1 MKRKILNLLVFASLA
16 IGTTSLI
23 GCNQNSTSG
32 DSSSSN
38 SFNSASL
45 GKAKEIYCTGG
56 PANQYN
62 LNDIID
68 LSDLNIHVKYENGQE
83 IIYYYYSSEVEIS
96 EADTSTLGQHTLVI
110 ICAGLRY
117 EFTYEVIESKGHFNF
132 NGGTLDG
139 NDSTDINIINGQ
151 IDVSNVVPTYE
162 KDGQLMQF
170 AGWFIDKELTQR
182 AQYVTDGYLDAS
194 SN

>member
-1 MKRKILNLLVFASLA
+1 MKRKILSLLVFASLA

-117 EFTYEVIESKGHFNF
+117 EFTYEVIN
-132 NGGTLDG
+132 
-139 NDSTDINIINGQ
+139 
-151 IDVSNVVPTYE
+151 
-162 KDGQLMQF
+162 
-170 AGWFIDKELTQR
+170 
-182 AQYVTDGYLDAS
+182 
-194 SN
+194 